1 MGVGTV
7 TPHASAKLDVESTEQ
22 GFLCPRMTSIQ
33 RESIIDPA
41 EGLLV
46 FDTNDSVFWFYSGVE
61 WKSLEAEVPSFP
73 SDFVFSNLSQSG
85 LANSGPTV
93 LGSNIISA
101 SATDTDGG
109 WLQIHA
115 FGNVSS
121 DSSSITF
128 RFAGNDLI
136 FPIQTQGNWEANLRV
151 YRESA
156 LSMKAVG
163 SITVGGSIITN
174 QLVSAHNFDSD
185 MLFQILFTQ
194 EPAILNGISLEGFSI
209 SRSN

>member
-1 MGVGTV
+1 M
-7 TPHASAKLDVESTEQ
+7 
-22 GFLCPRMTSIQ
+22 
-33 RESIIDPA
+33 
-41 EGLLV
+41 
-46 FDTNDSVFWFYSGVE
+46 
-61 WKSLEAEVPSFP
+61 
-73 SDFVFSNLSQSG
+73 
-85 LANSGPTV
+85 
-93 LGSNIISA
+93 
-101 SATDTDGG
+101 
-109 WLQIHA
+109 
-115 FGNVSS
+115 SS

-136 FPIQTQGNWEANLRV
+136 FPIQTQGNLEANLRV

-156 LSMKAVG
+156 LSMKAVC